1 VPAQDRDGNPHDFS
15 DSALLAGAPSLDF
28 VGQGQFDPVLN
39 ASHLGIVNSPQVW
52 DAVLQFLNR
61 PQQPGLD

>member
-1 VPAQDRDGNPHDFS
+1 VRWE
-15 DSALLAGAPSLDF
+15 ALLAGAPSIDL

-52 DAVLQFLNR
+52 DAVVQFLSR
-61 PQQPGLD
+61 PQHGPE